1 MNAHHPLGLFMNRLR
16 LIFCKNTQFYLYIE
30 ISSVLFSFFAV
41 FLLSLQ
47 SKSYKEPMILEN
59 ISIINY
65 KNIKGV
71 NLDLSPKINCLIGH
85 NGVGKTNF
93 LDAIYYLSFCRS
105 ANNPID
111 SQIIM
116 HDENFFMLEGNY
128 RTEQGDIENI
138 YCGMKRGTKKHFK
151 RNKKEYKRLSQHIG
165 LLPLIYVSPSDS
177 SLIEGGSEERRRLMD
192 VVISQYDH
200 SYIEL
205 LSNYNKALQQR
216 NALLKME
223 EEPDSS
229 LLDIWEQEMARNGEL
244 LFQKRLAF
252 VDELVPVFQQIYQQ
266 ISGQRE
272 IVSLRYISHC
282 QRGSLLD
289 VIQRDRFKD
298 RAVGYS
304 LHGVHRDDLE
314 MLIGDFQMKREGSQ
328 GQNKTFVLAL
338 KLAQFDFLRR
348 TSSTTTPLLLL
359 DDIFDKLDAQRVESI
374 VQLVSGDNFGQI
386 FITDTNRDHLD
397 KILSKSDG
405 EYKIFTV
412 EGGDIELMNNS

>member
-165 LLPLIYVSPSDS
+165 LVPLIYVSPSDS
-177 SLIEGGSEERRRLMD
+177 SLIERGSEERRRLMD

-282 QRGSLLD
+282 QRGPLLD